1 MGRDTDPFDRTMEA
15 LRRRILAVAPLQG
28 AALPINGVALEFG
41 VSQTPV
47 REALSR
53 LAGEGL
59 IERTPAGYRGVIHDP
74 ASLADLY
81 ALAGVLALALLRS
94 VEGASSQAAAPPDLA
109 PDDKTP
115 SAALD
120 IIAVIAAR
128 AGNRAVARAYGRAAA
143 QLAPFREAERQVLY
157 DVEAERVRLAQAF
170 VAGDPGLARQLR
182 RYHDRRAARSGRIL
196 AAALGLLQ
204 P

>member
-1 MGRDTDPFDRTMEA
+1 MGRDTDPFDRTMA
-15 LRRRILAVAPLQG
+15 TLRRRLATIRPLQG
-28 AALPINGVALEFG
+28 AVLPINGVALELG

-59 IERTPAGYRGVIHDP
+59 IERTPAGYRGVVHDP

-81 ALAGVLALALLRS
+81 ALCGVLALAMLRS
-94 VEGASSQAAAPPDLA
+94 IKPASQSALGVPPEETTAPPADA
-109 PDDKTP
+109 I
-115 SAALD
+115 AQ
-120 IIAVIAAR
+120 IAVLV
-128 AGNRAVARAYGRAAA
+128 GNRAIARAYLRAAA
-143 QLAPFREAERQVLY
+143 QLAPFQAAERLVLA
-157 DVEAERVRLAQAF
+157 DVEIEQARLAQALS
-170 VAGDPGLARQLR
+170 ARDPGLARQLR
-182 RYHDRRAARSGRIL
+182 RYHARRADRSAKIL

>member
-1 MGRDTDPFDRTMEA
+1 MSRDTDPFDRTMDA
-15 LRRRILAVAPLQG
+15 LRRRLAAAGPLQG

-81 ALAGVLALALLRS
+81 ALSGVLVLALLRS
-94 VEGASSQAAAPPDLA
+94 VEGASSQAATPLHLA
-109 PDDKTP
+109 PDDRTTP
-115 SAALD
+115 AALD

-128 AGNRAVARAYGRAAA
+128 AGNRAFARAYGRAAA
-143 QLAPFREAERQVLY
+143 QLAPFREAERQVLS
-157 DVEAERVRLAQAF
+157 DVEAERVRLARAF
-170 VAGDPGLARQLR
+170 VAGDPCLTRQLR
-182 RYHDRRAARSGRIL
+182 RYHDRRAARSGKIL
-196 AAALGLLQ
+196 ATALGLLQ
-204 P
+204 S